1 MKIAALLI
9 LLSVLYA
16 VKSDQTRLGYLH
28 TFNES
33 GWKAWHT
40 PLQSVLE
47 EAFLTVVFYL
57 KLTPGRSRE
66 ETKDIT
72 DILAFKH
79 KFNLNHPQDF
89 KLVDSNLKVEEKND
103 SFSACLQF

>member
-1 MKIAALLI
+1 MKIAALLK
-9 LLSVLYA
+9 LLTVLYA
-16 VKSDQTRLGYLH
+16 VKLDETRLGYLH

-40 PLQSVLE
+40 PLQSILE
-47 EAFLTVVFYL
+47 EAFLTVVFCL
-57 KLTPGRSRE
+57 KLTPVRSRE

-72 DILAFKH
+72 DRLAFKH
-79 KFNLNHPQDF
+79 KFDLNHPQDF